1 MESLKKRVLNA
12 RAFLFRIF
20 FTLFNEGDDNM
31 KLSKWGCDYQSDC
44 TIRETIGRFDFVG
57 CVYPDDE
64 RSYFLDSNIQ
74 EKLVQVYC
82 TDGSFFGDLRS
93 ARELSGEQEN

>member
-1 MESLKKRVLNA
+1 
-12 RAFLFRIF
+12 
-20 FTLFNEGDDNM
+20 M

-44 TIRETIGRFDFVG
+44 AIREAIGGFDLVG

-82 TDGSFFGDLRS
+82 IDGSFFGDLRS
-93 ARELSGEQEN
+93 AKEISREQEN

>member
-1 MESLKKRVLNA
+1 
-12 RAFLFRIF
+12 
-20 FTLFNEGDDNM
+20 M
-31 KLSKWGCDYQSDC
+31 KLTKWGSDYKSDS
-44 TIRETIGRFDFVG
+44 TIRATIGYFDLVG

>member
-1 MESLKKRVLNA
+1 
-12 RAFLFRIF
+12 
-20 FTLFNEGDDNM
+20 M
-31 KLSKWGCDYQSDC
+31 KLTKWGSDYKSDS
-44 TIRETIGRFDFVG
+44 TIRETIGRFDLVG

-93 ARELSGEQEN
+93 AKEISGEQEN